1 MHRHESK
8 FVQKIVQEVS
18 SKLNPRYMNVA
29 TYPVGIDSQV
39 KDIIAMLSVGTNEV
53 RTVGI
58 YGMPGIGKTAIAK
71 AVFNQLCHKFEGSC
85 FLLNIRKS
93 SDQHNGLV
101 QLQEQLLFDS
111 LTGKIWLADVDA
123 GINGIKSQFCRKRVL
138 VILDDF
144 DQSEQI
150 HAFVGERG
158 WFGPGSRIVITTR
171 DEHLLTQL
179 EVVKKYPAKELNHE
193 ESLQLFSWH
202 AFREPHPVT
211 EYVELSKVLVDY
223 VGGVPLALE
232 VLGSYLFRRSI
243 PQWTSAIEKL
253 KKIPHHQ
260 IQRQLKTSFD
270 DLDGDKL
277 KDMFLDIACFFI
289 GMDKDYV
296 GKILDG
302 RGFYPEIDINIL
314 RERSLLT
321 VNSENK
327 LQMHNLLRD
336 MGREIIRQMDPN
348 PGKRSRLWLHEDVM
362 EVLGKCSVRTNCSSF
377 RQQLTKS
384 FHRSF
389 PVIINYCFLFNSC
402 CFLGNRSSGGYHARR
417 SSVKRCI
424 SKHYIICSNDI
435 SSIKRCSCKHN
446 IICTNDVFTVATIQ
460 WRTTPRTLRT
470 CFRGIDMALLA

>member
-85 FLLNIRKS
+85 FLSNIRKNS
-93 SDQHNGLV
+93 GQHNGLV
-101 QLQEQLLFDS
+101 QLQEQLLFYS
-111 LTGKIWLADVDA
+111 FTGKTWLADVDA

-138 VILDDF
+138 VILDGF
-144 DQSEQI
+144 DRMEQM
-150 HAFVGERG
+150 HALVGERG
-158 WFGPGSRIVITTR
+158 GFGPGSRIVITTR

-179 EVVKKYPAKELNHE
+179 EVVRKYPAKELNHE
-193 ESLQLFSWH
+193 ESLQLLSWH
-202 AFREPHPVT
+202 AFREPHPGI
-211 EYVELSKVLVDY
+211 EYVELSKVLVDC

-243 PQWTSAIEKL
+243 PEWTSAIEKL
-253 KKIPHHQ
+253 KKNPHSQ
-260 IQRQLKTSFD
+260 IQSQLKTSFD
-270 DLDGDKL
+270 ELDDDKL
-277 KDMFLDIACFFI
+277 KGMFLDIACFFI

-362 EVLGKCSVRTNCSSF
+362 EVLQKCSVRTNCSSF
-377 RQQLTKS
+377 RQQLTK
-384 FHRSF
+384 
-389 PVIINYCFLFNSC
+389 
-402 CFLGNRSSGGYHARR
+402 
-417 SSVKRCI
+417 K
-424 SKHYIICSNDI
+424 
-435 SSIKRCSCKHN
+435 
-446 IICTNDVFTVATIQ
+446 
-460 WRTTPRTLRT
+460 
-470 CFRGIDMALLA
+470 M